1 MFVCIYVCI
10 YLCMYV
16 CTRVYMYL
24 SIYVCMYVYIYICI
38 YICIYIYRQVSGVSG
53 GATMHRCF
61 AVNVTVDGFW
71 LLRMR
76 APSTL
81 ACTEVEFHRLVDR
94 QWLVGSCFV
103 LFECKKSN
111 LSNYTLKVYF
121 QFRFH
126 SHCTT
131 ILSIRGNAS
140 DDNHQPRIQMS
151 PSHLL
156 GSQSLVK
163 SQSSHLWSSFY
174 RIFTDDSFMAFQNLH
189 LPS

>member
-1 MFVCIYVCI
+1 MYVCVYACIYVSI
-10 YLCMYV
+10 YL
-16 CTRVYMYL
+16 
-24 SIYVCMYVYIYICI
+24 CMYVYIYICI

-131 ILSIRGNAS
+131 IRFIRGNAS